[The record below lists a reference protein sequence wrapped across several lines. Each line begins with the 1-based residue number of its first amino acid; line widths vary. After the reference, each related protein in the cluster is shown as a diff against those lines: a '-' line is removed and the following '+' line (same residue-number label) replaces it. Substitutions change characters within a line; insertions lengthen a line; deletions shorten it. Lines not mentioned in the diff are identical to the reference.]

1 MLFRI
6 LAAIFILTALT
17 LTYKQKRA
25 GRMRQSVFIAG
36 VCLWLAGA
44 VVIAIPDLASSAA
57 FYLGIGRGVDLVLY
71 GALALGTL
79 FIFSLSARL
88 YKIER
93 DISYLVKIL
102 ALKENHKSEAAEE
115 KNQKPLL

>member
-6 LAAIFILTALT
+6 LAFLFIFGALT
-17 LTYKQKRA
+17 LTYKQHKA
-25 GRMRQSVFIAG
+25 GRMRQSIFMAWVF
-36 VCLWLAGA
+36 LWLVGA
-44 VVIAIPDLASSAA
+44 VVVAIPDLASMAA

-79 FIFSLSARL
+79 FIFGLSARL

-93 DISYLVKIL
+93 DISHLVKTL
-102 ALKENHKSEAAEE
+102 ALKDLPPSAVE
-115 KNQKPLL
+115 KKDVQEKLL